1 MNNLWRKS
9 FMAGI
14 LSVSLAAGT
23 VTPVFAKA
31 APDGKTNAP
40 SLAGEMGI
48 NQNWETWK
56 TEWDAIQNDWTQVSL
71 TPGSDSSQ
79 LNFAWYSRKQNSD
92 TEEKNEQP
100 AQEFSSQAEDAFGDS
115 SEDAFTEEGTDTSVD
130 EQSLAAQG
138 TVDADAQEVSDEETT
153 GEDVAPEELSV
164 EENTEF
170 GDMASTGEDFSS
182 EENTDGDIP
191 AFDTESDES
200 RAIAAMVSDILGAEA
215 ETNAP
220 KLIIGEGRNMKNAKV
235 YVAEQTDAT
244 TNTKTNEAYV
254 SNKVT
259 ATGLSA
265 NTVYYYSYEKEDG
278 TYTEPVEYRT
288 KSTDNYSFI
297 FVGDPQIGSSNELK
311 GSDTEEFYQAQ
322 SDAVR
327 NDSFNWNTTLNAAM
341 DKTGGNASFVVSA
354 GDQIQTTKKKS
365 PGKSEMT
372 SEIEYTGYLSPS
384 VLKSL
389 PVATTVGNHDADNA
403 NYTYHF
409 NTPNSSELGSNGVVG
424 GDYYFTYG
432 NTLFMMLN
440 TQDTNVAEHKQFME
454 QAIAANPNCTWR
466 VVTLHQDIYGSAEH
480 SNEPEITNL
489 RYTLVPYFEANDVD
503 VVLTGHDHAYSRTHI
518 LEGGH
523 KTVEYTDDEF
533 DAELS
538 KDMDAGENPST
549 RYEAPANISADSTEP
564 ADVAYLNYLNAVMD
578 QDAIEDTEK
587 GETVVNPDGI
597 LYMTANSSSGSKYYD
612 LVPRMQSYIAN
623 RWQEDVPTYSV
634 IDVTDHT
641 FTINT
646 YRTDN
651 DQKIDES
658 FTIKKG
664 AAEDIKT
671 ATVGKIKNQTYTG
684 KQIKPAVNVTLNG
697 KTLKNG
703 KDYTVTYSDNKNTG
717 LAKATVK
724 GTGKYTGTQTI
735 TFRILPGKAD
745 LKAVK
750 AQKSGTATV
759 TIGAAGGK
767 VTGYAIQ
774 VSTDSSFKK
783 VTTYRT
789 AKTTYTLKN
798 LAKRKTYYVRVK
810 AFTKI
815 SGKNAYGATSKTI
828 KVKAK

>member
-14 LSVSLAAGT
+14 LSVSLTAGA
-23 VTPVFAKA
+23 VTPVFAGA
-31 APDGKTNAP
+31 APDGKTNAS

-48 NQNWETWK
+48 DQNWETWK
-56 TEWDAIQNDWTQVSL
+56 TEWEAVKNDWTQVSL
-71 TPGSDSSQ
+71 TPGSDCSQ
-79 LNFAWYSRKQNSD
+79 LNFAWYSKKDSSD
-92 TEEKNEQP
+92 TESKKEEQA
-100 AQEFSSQAEDAFGDS
+100 AQGFSDQTEDAFGDS
-115 SEDAFTEEGTDTSVD
+115 SGFVFTEAEGTADPIVNEAAENSVF
-130 EQSLAAQG
+130 
-138 TVDADAQEVSDEETT
+138 EENA
-153 GEDVAPEELSV
+153 VL
-164 EENTEF
+164 EENTEDF
-170 GDMASTGEDFSS
+170 TASENGTEDFSAGES
-182 EENTDGDIP
+182 SDEELPD
-191 AFDTESDES
+191 FDTESDES
-200 RAIAAMVSDILGAEA
+200 RAIAAMVADILGAE
-215 ETNAP
+215 TNADAP

-235 YVAEQTDAT
+235 YVADQTDAT
-244 TNTKTNEAYV
+244 TNTKTEEAYV

-259 ATGLSA
+259 ATGLNA

-278 TYTEPVEYRT
+278 TYTEPAEYRT
-288 KSTDNYSFI
+288 KSTQNYSFI

-341 DKTGGNASFVVSA
+341 DKTGRNASFVVSA

-409 NTPNSSELGSNGVVG
+409 NTPNSSDLGSNGVVG

-440 TQDTNVAEHKQFME
+440 TQDTNAAEHKQFME

-489 RYTLVPYFEANDVD
+489 RYTLVPYFEENDVD

-533 DAELS
+533 DAELK

-578 QDAIEDTEK
+578 QDAVEDTEK

-634 IDVTDHT
+634 IDVTDNT

-664 AAEDIKT
+664 VTEDLKAAAVDK
-671 ATVGKIKNQTYTG
+671 VKNQTYTG
-684 KQIKPAVNVTLNG
+684 KQIKPALKVTLNG
-697 KTLKNG
+697 KTLKAG
-703 KDYTVTYSDNKNTG
+703 KDYTVTYADNKNTG
-717 LAKATVK
+717 LAKATIN
-724 GTGKYTGTQTI
+724 GTGKYTGTQTV
-735 TFRILPGKAD
+735 TFNIVPKKAE

-750 AQKSGTATV
+750 AGKSGTTV
-759 TIGAAGGK
+759 VIVGTSAGK

-798 LAKRKTYYVRVK
+798 LSKGKTYYVRVK

-815 SGKNAYGATSKTI
+815 SDKNVYGAASKTI